1 MNEPMTAAPAEGA
14 RSTSASW
21 PVLAGRVLLVL
32 LAACAV
38 GAAFILTRGHD
49 GSGARYVCPMH
60 SEVIELGA
68 GECPICHMALEPAGA
83 SRVAINAGSPGSPA
97 MGPEDDAE
105 MTSLPATSDPTY
117 RPSADVDI
125 VRRRV
130 FSQEVRAPAWIEGG
144 GAVQAVLYND
154 ELATLVPGER
164 AKFSPTAAPGT
175 TVEVRLAPA
184 PPAPSDGSTS
194 RVRFELDVSRPG
206 AAALGEGVVGWV
218 KVAGKQREVLVVPYA
233 AVLPS
238 PEGPYVLVVSAD
250 GRTMRKRHVE
260 IGKVFYGLAVVLSGL
275 RYQERVAIRGAF
287 FLDAERRLR
296 AAPGSSLEA
305 P

>member
-1 MNEPMTAAPAEGA
+1 MNERLMTAAPAEGA

-49 GSGARYVCPMH
+49 GSGARYACPMH
-60 SEVIELGA
+60 PEVIELGA

-83 SRVAINAGSPGSPA
+83 SRVAIDAGSPA
-97 MGPEDDAE
+97 MGSEDDAE
-105 MTSLPATSDPTY
+105 MTSLPPTSDPTY
-117 RPSADVDI
+117 RPSADVDV

-130 FSQEVRAPAWIEGG
+130 FSQEVRAPAWIERDGV
-144 GAVQAVLYND
+144 VQAVLYND

-164 AKFSPTAAPGT
+164 AEFSPTAAPGT

-184 PPAPSDGSTS
+184 PPAPWDGSMS
-194 RVRFELDVSRPG
+194 RVRFELDASRPG
-206 AAALGEGVVGWV
+206 AAALGQGVVGWV
-218 KVAGKQREVLVVPYA
+218 KLAAKQREVLVVPHA

-260 IGKVFYGLAVVLSGL
+260 IGKVFYDLAVVLSGL
-275 RYQERVAIRGAF
+275 RYHERVAIRGAF

-296 AAPGSSLEA
+296 AASGSSLEA